1 VQDGKAKQIGAAL
14 AGSDEGFFTMF
25 AQPSG
30 FTLFTTDEAFQDRA
44 LQMFSHEG
52 VLLGSVQL
60 TNEFPNGDAT
70 RVAVG
75 SDPAGGMAAVRW
87 LTDAS
92 HTRFTTLQRFDSQG
106 HALTGE
112 VDIQTSFVP
121 LAVGVDLAGNALVIT
136 STGTVGTFQGRWF
149 SRSGKP
155 LTAWFTF
162 EGAPVH
168 AGLNFPEMELVQI
181 AGGNLALRQDRKFE
195 FVFRD
200 AHEGPEPLPAWLA
213 DRSADALFVVRGGRA
228 YATFGSGGSCGA
240 SRMEI
245 LASSGRSCGCVAVI
259 GAVGRDGSVI
269 TTQPRDPIQC
279 TQRLF
284 PQLLK

>member
-1 VQDGKAKQIGAAL
+1 
-14 AGSDEGFFTMF
+14 
-25 AQPSG
+25 
-30 FTLFTTDEAFQDRA
+30 
-44 LQMFSHEG
+44 
-52 VLLGSVQL
+52 
-60 TNEFPNGDAT
+60 
-70 RVAVG
+70 
-75 SDPAGGMAAVRW
+75 

-121 LAVGVDLAGNALVIT
+121 LAVGVDLTGNALVIT

-181 AGGNLALRQDRKFE
+181 AGGRLALRQDRR
-195 FVFRD
+195 FVFLFRD

-213 DRSADALFVVRGGRA
+213 DRAANAVFVVRGGRA
-228 YATFGSGGSCGA
+228 NATLGGGGSCP
-240 SRMEI
+240 SRTEI
-245 LASSGRSCGCVAVI
+245 LTTSGRSCGCVNIA